1 MFGWVCEREA
11 SLRACPVPNRAKTE
25 CQRDVESKVGRGG
38 PAPMQDAAAPW
49 QGCCIDPRLRLR
61 VSLAGLLL
69 PLLHLRV

>member
-1 MFGWVCEREA
+1 MCVGGCVREKQACEPVRCPA
-11 SLRACPVPNRAKTE
+11 GPKRSARGMLRARS
-25 CQRDVESKVGRGG
+25 DGG